1 MVRAVRLTVRDYAHG
16 TGAEGVNAIES
27 AELSEDSPRAN
38 TGVAEG
44 LARLVLREL
53 AERMS
58 AHEGLE
64 VFAAHRSKF
73 EGWLKVEL
81 AAILRE
87 RFRSVVP
94 EKNRVD
100 LVTDDWA
107 FEVKVADASYRHP
120 RAVPKSRP
128 ITESVRSVVEDA
140 WKLRGLSGCKHKAVI
155 FAALPMPGRSLEA
168 WRAHLSKIRREL
180 RELYSLS
187 FRFRNGVPGAV
198 YFGLV

>member
-1 MVRAVRLTVRDYAHG
+1 MRLAVRGSVCG
-16 TGAEGVNAIES
+16 TGAEGVNAVES
-27 AELSEDSPRAN
+27 VKPGRDLLRAN
-38 TGVAEG
+38 RGAAEE
-44 LARLVLREL
+44 LARLVLRGL

-81 AAILRE
+81 GAILRE

-94 EKNRVD
+94 ERNRVD
-100 LVTDDWA
+100 LVADDWA
-107 FEVKVADASYRHP
+107 FEVKVVNTSYRHP

-128 ITESVRSVVEDA
+128 ITKNVRGVVEDA
-140 WKLRGLSGCKHKAVI
+140 WKLRGLSDCKHKAVI

-187 FRFRNGVPGAV
+187 FKSRNSVPGAV
-198 YFGLV
+198 YFSFV